1 MRTWLEAANTA
12 AWSFSR
18 PVLQRSADFVKR
30 RWASRSAAESF
41 SETSATVRAPRECAR
56 SPFSVL
62 KRVESEEDARQPIT
76 DAKQLAASAAVK
88 SSLKKYSPR
97 VTARKREQ
105 AKCRFH
111 ELATGSGRSRAVSH
125 LAPTASLQADAATGC
140 EPSLFLVGRVRPFSI
155 GEIDQKSPTCHY
167 LILLRKMC
175 LGSGQ

>member
-41 SETSATVRAPRECAR
+41 SETSATVRASLECAR
-56 SPFSVL
+56 SPSSVL
-62 KRVESEEDARQPIT
+62 KGVESEEGALKLIT
-76 DAKQLAASAAVK
+76 DAKQSAVSAAVK
-88 SSLKKYSPR
+88 SSLKKYSPWL
-97 VTARKREQ
+97 TARKREQ

-111 ELATGSGRSRAVSH
+111 EPAIGSGQSRAVSH
-125 LAPTASLQADAATGC
+125 LAPTGSLQAVAASGC
-140 EPSLFLVGRVRPFSI
+140 EPSLFLVGWARPFSI

-167 LILLRKMC
+167 PILLRKM
-175 LGSGQ
+175 

>member
-18 PVLQRSADFVKR
+18 PVLQRSADIVKQR
-30 RWASRSAAESF
+30 LASRSTAESF
-41 SETSATVRAPRECAR
+41 FETSATVRASLECAR

-62 KRVESEEDARQPIT
+62 KGVESEEGALKPIT
-76 DAKQLAASAAVK
+76 DAKQLAVSAAGK
-88 SSLKKYSPR
+88 SSWKKYSPAL
-97 VTARKREQ
+97 TARETEQ
-105 AKCRFH
+105 AKCLFH
-111 ELATGSGRSRAVSH
+111 EPATGSGRSRAVSH

-167 LILLRKMC
+167 PILLRKM
-175 LGSGQ
+175 